1 MRVMSSRGLVRIA
14 VIGFGNVGRGLVKTM
29 ALKNDELARKLNI
42 AVKVVGVVDSKG
54 MALKKDGFT
63 DIELLKLLEQ
73 PRSSVG
79 SYAGYGRNYV
89 DVEELYSEVQPEIHV
104 ELTPANYDTGEP
116 GLSNIKRALNYGLN
130 VVTANKSPLVKA
142 FGELTAMAQAKN
154 VKFKYTGT
162 VMGATPFLRALKW
175 MRAHRVE
182 YLRGILNSTSNYIIT
197 LMQEKLLSIEDAVKE
212 AQLLGLAES
221 NPSLDIDGFDAA
233 AKLVI
238 ISNTLGHPIKFQDV
252 ERSSLRSID
261 LRDIVVAIKNGYVY
275 KQIST
280 LDLVKK
286 RASVNVEKIPMSD
299 LLAGVK
305 GAMNAVHIA
314 TDIGE
319 YFFQGKG
326 GGGIETAHTV
336 LNDILEI
343 ALGD

>member
-1 MRVMSSRGLVRIA
+1 LRLMSSRGLVRIA
-14 VIGFGNVGRGLVKTM
+14 LIGFGNVGRGLVKTI
-29 ALKNDELARKLNI
+29 ALKNDELARRLNI

-54 MALKKDGFT
+54 MALKRDGFT

-116 GLSNIKRALNYGLN
+116 GLSNIKRALNHGLN

-182 YLRGILNSTSNYIIT
+182 YLRGILNSTSNYILT
-197 LMQEKLLSIEDAVKE
+197 LMQEKLLSIGDAVKE
-212 AQLLGLAES
+212 AQLIGLAES

-252 ERSSLRSID
+252 ERSSLRTID
-261 LRDIVVAIKNGYVY
+261 LRDIVIAIKNGYVY

-286 RASVNVEKIPMSD
+286 RALVSVERIPVND
-299 LLAGVK
+299 VLAGVK

>member
-1 MRVMSSRGLVRIA
+1 MSSRGLVRIA
-14 VIGFGNVGRGLVKTM
+14 IIGFGNVGRGLVKTI

-42 AVKVVGVVDSKG
+42 AVKVVGVVDSRG

-79 SYAGYGRNYV
+79 TYAGYGRNYV

-142 FGELTAMAQAKN
+142 FGELTTMAQAKN
-154 VKFKYTGT
+154 VKLKYTGT

-182 YLRGILNSTSNYIIT
+182 YLRSILNSTSNYILT
-197 LMQEKLLSIEDAVKE
+197 LMQEKLLGIEDAVKE
-212 AQLLGLAES
+212 AQLIGLAES

-299 LLAGVK
+299 VLAGVK

>member
-1 MRVMSSRGLVRIA
+1 LRLMSSRGLVRIA

-182 YLRGILNSTSNYIIT
+182 YLRGILNSTSNYILT

-212 AQLLGLAES
+212 ARLIGLAES

>member
-1 MRVMSSRGLVRIA
+1 MRLMSSRGLVRIA
-14 VIGFGNVGRGLVKTM
+14 VIGFGNVGRGLVKTI
-29 ALKNDELARKLNI
+29 ALKNDELARRLNI

-154 VKFKYTGT
+154 VKLKYTGT

-182 YLRGILNSTSNYIIT
+182 YLRGILNSTSNYILT
-197 LMQEKLLSIEDAVKE
+197 LMQEKLLSIGDAVKE
-212 AQLLGLAES
+212 AQLIGLAES

-299 LLAGVK
+299 VLAGVK

>member
-1 MRVMSSRGLVRIA
+1 MRLMSSRGLVRIA
-14 VIGFGNVGRGLVKTM
+14 IIGFGNVGRGLVKTI
-29 ALKNDELARKLNI
+29 ALKNDELARKMNI
-42 AVKVVGVVDSKG
+42 TVKVVGVVDSRG

-79 SYAGYGRNYV
+79 TYAGYGRNYV

-142 FGELTAMAQAKN
+142 FGELTTMAQAKN
-154 VKFKYTGT
+154 VKLKYTGT

-182 YLRGILNSTSNYIIT
+182 YLRSILNSTSNYILT
-197 LMQEKLLSIEDAVKE
+197 LMQEKLLGIEDAVKE
-212 AQLLGLAES
+212 AQLIGLAES

-299 LLAGVK
+299 VLAGVK

>member
-1 MRVMSSRGLVRIA
+1 MRLMSSRGLVRIA
-14 VIGFGNVGRGLVKTM
+14 IIGFGNVGRGLVKTI
-29 ALKNDELARKLNI
+29 ALKNDELARKLNM
-42 AVKVVGVVDSKG
+42 AVKVVGVVDSRG

-79 SYAGYGRNYV
+79 TYAGYGRNYV

-142 FGELTAMAQAKN
+142 FGELTTMAQAKN
-154 VKFKYTGT
+154 VKLKYTGT

-182 YLRGILNSTSNYIIT
+182 YLRSILNSTSNYILT
-197 LMQEKLLSIEDAVKE
+197 LMQEKLLGIEDAVKE
-212 AQLLGLAES
+212 AQLIGLAES

-299 LLAGVK
+299 VLAGVK

>member
-1 MRVMSSRGLVRIA
+1 VRIA
-14 VIGFGNVGRGLVKTM
+14 VIGFGNVGRGLVKTI
-29 ALKNDELARKLNI
+29 ALKNDELARRLNI

-154 VKFKYTGT
+154 VKLKYTGT

-182 YLRGILNSTSNYIIT
+182 YLRGILNSTSNYILT
-197 LMQEKLLSIEDAVKE
+197 LMQEKLLSIGDAVKE
-212 AQLLGLAES
+212 AQLIGLAES

-299 LLAGVK
+299 VLAGVK

>member
-1 MRVMSSRGLVRIA
+1 LRLMSSRGLVRIA
-14 VIGFGNVGRGLVKTM
+14 IIGFGNVGRGLVKTI
-29 ALKNDELARKLNI
+29 ALKNDELARKLNM
-42 AVKVVGVVDSKG
+42 AVKVVGVVDSRG

-79 SYAGYGRNYV
+79 TYAGYGRNYV

-142 FGELTAMAQAKN
+142 FGELTTMAQAKN
-154 VKFKYTGT
+154 VKLKYTGT

-182 YLRGILNSTSNYIIT
+182 YLRSILNSTSNYILT
-197 LMQEKLLSIEDAVKE
+197 LMQEKLLGIEDAVKE
-212 AQLLGLAES
+212 AQLIGLAES

-299 LLAGVK
+299 VLAGVK

>member
-1 MRVMSSRGLVRIA
+1 LKLMSSRGLVRIA
-14 VIGFGNVGRGLVKTM
+14 VIGFGNVGRGLVKTI

-42 AVKVVGVVDSKG
+42 NIKVVGVVDSKG

-182 YLRGILNSTSNYIIT
+182 YLRGILNSTSNYILT

-275 KQIST
+275 KQISM

-286 RASVNVEKIPMSD
+286 RALVNVERIPMHD
-299 LLAGVK
+299 LLAGIK

>member
-1 MRVMSSRGLVRIA
+1 MSSRGLVRIA
-14 VIGFGNVGRGLVKTM
+14 VIGFGNVGRGLVKTI

-42 AVKVVGVVDSKG
+42 TVKVVGVVDSKG

-79 SYAGYGRNYV
+79 LYAGYGRNYV

-182 YLRGILNSTSNYIIT
+182 YLRGILNSTSNYILT
-197 LMQEKLLSIEDAVKE
+197 LMEEKLLSIEDAVKE
-212 AQLLGLAES
+212 AQLIGLAES

-238 ISNTLGHPIKFQDV
+238 ISNTLSHPIKFQDV

-286 RASVNVEKIPMSD
+286 RALVSVERIPMSD
-299 LLAGVK
+299 VLAGVK

>member
-1 MRVMSSRGLVRIA
+1 
-14 VIGFGNVGRGLVKTM
+14 
-29 ALKNDELARKLNI
+29 
-42 AVKVVGVVDSKG
+42 
-54 MALKKDGFT
+54 
-63 DIELLKLLEQ
+63 
-73 PRSSVG
+73 
-79 SYAGYGRNYV
+79 
-89 DVEELYSEVQPEIHV
+89 
-104 ELTPANYDTGEP
+104 
-116 GLSNIKRALNYGLN
+116 
-130 VVTANKSPLVKA
+130 
-142 FGELTAMAQAKN
+142 
-154 VKFKYTGT
+154 
-162 VMGATPFLRALKW
+162 MGATPFLRALKW

-182 YLRGILNSTSNYIIT
+182 YLRGILNSTSNYILT

-212 AQLLGLAES
+212 AQLIGLAES

-286 RASVNVEKIPMSD
+286 RALVSVERIPMSD
-299 LLAGVK
+299 VLAGVK

>member
-1 MRVMSSRGLVRIA
+1 MGLMSSRGLVRIA
-14 VIGFGNVGRGLVKTM
+14 VIGFGNVGRGLVKTI

-162 VMGATPFLRALKW
+162 VMGATPFLRALTW

-182 YLRGILNSTSNYIIT
+182 YLRGILNSTSNYILT
-197 LMQEKLLSIEDAVKE
+197 LMEEKLLNIEDAVKE
-212 AQLLGLAES
+212 AQLIGLAES

-238 ISNTLGHPIKFQDV
+238 ISNSLGHPIKFQDV
-252 ERSSLRSID
+252 ERSSLRRID

-299 LLAGVK
+299 VLAGVK
-305 GAMNAVHIA
+305 GVMNAVHIA

>member
-1 MRVMSSRGLVRIA
+1 LRLMSSRGLVRIA
-14 VIGFGNVGRGLVKTM
+14 VIGFGNVGRGLVKTI
-29 ALKNDELARKLNI
+29 ALKNDELARRLNI

-54 MALKKDGFT
+54 MAWKKDGFT

-154 VKFKYTGT
+154 VKLKYTGT

-182 YLRGILNSTSNYIIT
+182 YLRGILNSTSNYILT
-197 LMQEKLLSIEDAVKE
+197 LMQEKLLSIGDAVKE
-212 AQLLGLAES
+212 AQLIGLAES

-299 LLAGVK
+299 VLAGVK

>member
-1 MRVMSSRGLVRIA
+1 LRLMSSRGLVRIA

-212 AQLLGLAES
+212 AQLIGLAES

-286 RASVNVEKIPMSD
+286 RASVNVERIPMSD
-299 LLAGVK
+299 VLAGVK